1 MKTLNRIVSL
11 SFLEAIILCLIA
23 SFRLINLQSTVT
35 LLIFNILFVS
45 LIFQLNGSVL
55 KKIFMLTAGN
65 IVGLFLNL
73 IFYYFSLAG
82 YDYFGVV
89 FNAFYTLIYP
99 ILNLMWIVPYPLS
112 FGRIHYIIIQQ
123 SKTLRLPIIVVCN
136 AVKHCLIVFLPAS
149 FAKS

>member
-1 MKTLNRIVSL
+1 VKTLNRIVSL

-82 YDYFGVV
+82 YDYFGVI

-99 ILNLMWIVPYPLS
+99 ILNLMWIVPFWSLS
-112 FGRIHYIIIQQ
+112 LG
-123 SKTLRLPIIVVCN
+123 
-136 AVKHCLIVFLPAS
+136 FLPKEQEAIRQ
-149 FAKS
+149 AKD

>member
-1 MKTLNRIVSL
+1 VETLNRIASL
-11 SFLEAIILCLIA
+11 IFLEAIILCLIA

-55 KKIFMLTAGN
+55 KKICMLTAGN
-65 IVGLFLNL
+65 MIGLFWNL
-73 IFYYFSLAG
+73 IFHYFSLAG
-82 YDYFGVV
+82 YAYFGVA

-112 FGRIHYIIIQQ
+112 FGRIHIIFPQCT
-123 SKTLRLPIIVVCN
+123 KTLRLPIAMISN
-136 AVKHCLIVFLPAS
+136 TFENNFIVFLPAS
-149 FAKS
+149 LT

>member
-1 MKTLNRIVSL
+1 VKTLNRIVSL
-11 SFLEAIILCLIA
+11 IFLEAIILCLIA

-99 ILNLMWIVPYPLS
+99 ILNLMWIVPFWSLS
-112 FGRIHYIIIQQ
+112 LG
-123 SKTLRLPIIVVCN
+123 
-136 AVKHCLIVFLPAS
+136 FLPKEQEAIRQ
-149 FAKS
+149 AKD

>member
-1 MKTLNRIVSL
+1 VKTLNRVASL

-65 IVGLFLNL
+65 MIGLFCNL

-82 YDYFGVV
+82 YDYFGVA

-99 ILNLMWIVPYPLS
+99 ILNLMWIVPFWSLS
-112 FGRIHYIIIQQ
+112 LG
-123 SKTLRLPIIVVCN
+123 
-136 AVKHCLIVFLPAS
+136 FLPKQQEAIRQ
-149 FAKS
+149 AKD